1 MLCCKSCRELNLCFA
16 HSDNFS
22 RLDVYIC
29 IDFLELW
36 LCLQKLKV
44 GATVKESDYQKKIID
59 GMGMHVN
66 DSVELLADKNKIIIR
81 KPKKYDLKTLFSGY
95 TGEKPEEFRD
105 GPKGR
110 EEG

>member
-1 MLCCKSCRELNLCFA
+1 MLTKIKSWGN
-16 HSDNFS
+16 SQGI
-22 RLDVYIC
+22 RLP
-29 IDFLELW
+29 
-36 LCLQKLKV
+36 
-44 GATVKESDYQKKIID
+44 KKIID